1 MATITKKMLKVLALI
16 WASVFGLLIIVFVTI
31 PGKETL
37 IEILW
42 FAQIAVI
49 GLGALLYCIRG
60 AVFVG
65 EGVAERKKSVFNR
78 RADNN

>member
-16 WASVFGLLIIVFVTI
+16 WASVFCILIVLFIAI
-31 PGKETL
+31 PDKQTL
-37 IEILW
+37 IKTLW
-42 FAQIAVI
+42 VAQIAVI
-49 GLGALLYCIRG
+49 GLWALLYCIRG

-65 EGVAERKKSVFNR
+65 EAVAERKKSVYDG

>member
-1 MATITKKMLKVLALI
+1 MATITKKMLRVLALI
-16 WASVFGLLIIVFVTI
+16 WASVFGLLIVLFVTI

-42 FAQIAVI
+42 FAQIAVF
-49 GLGALLYCIRG
+49 GLWALLYCIRG

-65 EGVAERKKSVFNR
+65 EGVAERKKSVYDG
-78 RADNN
+78 RAENS

>member
-1 MATITKKMLKVLALI
+1 MATITKKMLRVLALI
-16 WASVFGLLIIVFVTI
+16 WASVFGLLIVLFVTI

-42 FAQIAVI
+42 FAQIAVM
-49 GLGALLYCIRG
+49 GLWALLYCIQG

-65 EGVAERKKSVFNR
+65 EGVAERKKSVYDG
-78 RADNN
+78 RADNS

>member
-31 PGKETL
+31 PGKEAL

-49 GLGALLYCIRG
+49 GLWALL
-60 AVFVG
+60 
-65 EGVAERKKSVFNR
+65 
-78 RADNN
+78 

>member
-1 MATITKKMLKVLALI
+1 MATITKKVLKILALI
-16 WASVFGLLIIVFVTI
+16 WASVFGLLIVLFVTI

-37 IEILW
+37 IETLW

-49 GLGALLYCIRG
+49 GLWALLYCIRG

-65 EGVAERKKSVFNR
+65 EGVVERKRGVYDRPDSG
-78 RADNN
+78 

>member
-1 MATITKKMLKVLALI
+1 MATITKKMLRVLALI
-16 WASVFGLLIIVFVTI
+16 WASVFGLLIVLFVTI

-49 GLGALLYCIRG
+49 GLWAVLYCIRG
-60 AVFVG
+60 AVLVG
-65 EGVAERKKSVFNR
+65 EGVAERKKSVYDR
-78 RADNN
+78 RADNS